1 MAEKLSEGQLQKWND
16 DRGFGFIQP
25 TDGSKAVFLHIST
38 VKNAVRRPK
47 AGDMIWY
54 EPVTEAGGKIRA
66 AKASIQGVE
75 IISSSSSLDQKTIS
89 TDSPVK
95 KAKKTYQSKLG
106 KTKRVSRFRSKM
118 NSLKLLMIIFSGI
131 CFLVLIITVPQLVNS
146 LFSSRSV
153 SKTSPLPT
161 ASIPIPTTSI
171 STPTTSISTPTASI
185 PTPTIST
192 PVTTSTPIP
201 ATSTSELI
209 CAVKGNISV
218 NSGRKLYHIPGM
230 EDYEITTINES
241 QGERWFCS
249 ESEAIDNGWVKA
261 PR

>member
-95 KAKKTYQSKLG
+95 KTKETYQSKLG

-131 CFLVLIITVPQLVNS
+131 CFLVLIITIPQLVNS

-153 SKTSPLPT
+153 SNTSPVPT
-161 ASIPIPTTSI
+161 
-171 STPTTSISTPTASI
+171 
-185 PTPTIST
+185 
-192 PVTTSTPIP
+192 
-201 ATSTSELI
+201 TSTSELI
-209 CAVKGNISV
+209 CTVKGNISV

>member
-131 CFLVLIITVPQLVNS
+131 CFLVLIITIPQLVNS

-153 SKTSPLPT
+153 SNTS
-161 ASIPIPTTSI
+161 
-171 STPTTSISTPTASI
+171 
-185 PTPTIST
+185 
-192 PVTTSTPIP
+192 PIP

-209 CAVKGNISV
+209 CTVKGNISV